1 MRTKAWDWDR
11 LSEGDLAHWDAPA
24 GAVVEFAYR
33 LKREA
38 KRKVYDLGCGLGRH
52 LLFFAQMGFAVCGSD
67 LSERAVEEARKR
79 VAAAFLPGCIKH
91 GDMVKIEES
100 DDSFDAV
107 IAYNVVYHAYPQEI
121 KKAIGEVYR
130 ILKGG
135 GLFLVTFQ
143 AKSAPSF
150 QRGKCAGPSTTV
162 KRGGPED
169 GIFHTYLS
177 REEVLL
183 LLSNFSIDEL
193 YYVEHEYAGLTQKG
207 CHFLVIAEKTRS

>member
-11 LSEGDLAHWDAPA
+11 LSEGDRAYWDAPA
-24 GAVVEFAYR
+24 GAVVKFAYR

-52 LLFFAQMGFAVCGSD
+52 LLFLAQMGFDVCGSD

-79 VAAAFLPGCIKH
+79 LFTLSLRGHVKL
-91 GDMVKIEES
+91 GDMVKIQEP
-100 DDSFDAV
+100 DDTYDAV
-107 IAYNVVYHAYPQEI
+107 IAYNVVYHAYPEGMRTTVKEI
-121 KKAIGEVYR
+121 HR

-135 GLFLVTFQ
+135 GLLLVTFQ

>member
-107 IAYNVVYHAYPQEI
+107 IAYNVVYHAYPEGMRTTIKEI
-121 KKAIGEVYR
+121 HR
-130 ILKGG
+130 ILKAG
-135 GLFLVTFQ
+135 GLLFVTFQ

-169 GIFHTYLS
+169 GIPHTYLNRDEILS
-177 REEVLL
+177 
-183 LLSNFSIDEL
+183 LLSSFAIDEL
-193 YYVEHEYAGLTQKG
+193 NYVEHEYEHLNHKG
-207 CHFLVIAEKTRS
+207 CHYVVIAEKTRS